1 MVKALIVD
9 DSLSVR
15 RVVQWILETR
25 DMRVVTASTVAEA
38 LEAVAREQP
47 QLVVTDVHLGDREGH
62 EVCRAVRADARL
74 ATTPVV
80 VMSGRVDD
88 DLQRRAFQ
96 AGADLVLRKPFAPE
110 DLLRQV
116 DEIVARRAALAAA
129 PSPPPA
135 PPVAPPAAPA
145 SAPAPRRDATT
156 EPPDLKR
163 CLDRLVTASGV
174 QLAVMTDR
182 QGFLVETAGQLDT
195 DADLLGAMA
204 SCLAQASA
212 ELGERLGQGASRG
225 LTVEHERGL
234 ALVHPVNHA
243 AILTVVLSDPAEL
256 AKARYHVQRVL
267 PDLARAL

>member
-25 DMRVVTASTVAEA
+25 DMRVVTASSVAEA
-38 LEAVAREQP
+38 LEAIGREQP

-62 EVCRAVRADARL
+62 EVCRAVRADTRL
-74 ATTPVV
+74 AATPVV

-88 DLQRRAFQ
+88 ELQRRALQ
-96 AGADLVLRKPFAPE
+96 AGADVVMRKPFAPE
-110 DLLRQV
+110 DFLRQV
-116 DEIVARRAALAAA
+116 DEVVARRAAAAA
-129 PSPPPA
+129 GPSAA
-135 PPVAPPAAPA
+135 PPPPAAPA
-145 SAPAPRRDATT
+145 ARPAAPQREAATA

-182 QGFLVETAGQLDT
+182 QGFLVETAGRLDA
-195 DADLLGAMA
+195 DLDLLGAMA
-204 SCLAQASA
+204 SCLAEASA
-212 ELGERLGQGASRG
+212 ELGTRLGQGAARG

-243 AILTVVLSDPAEL
+243 AILTVVLRDPAEL

-267 PDLARAL
+267 PELARAL

>member
-25 DMRVVTASTVAEA
+25 DMRVVTASSVAEA
-38 LEAVAREQP
+38 LEAIGREQP

-62 EVCRAVRADARL
+62 EVCRAVRADTRL
-74 ATTPVV
+74 AGTPVV

-88 DLQRRAFQ
+88 ELQRRALQ
-96 AGADLVLRKPFAPE
+96 AGADLVVRKPFAPE
-110 DLLRQV
+110 DFLRQV
-116 DEIVARRAALAAA
+116 DEVVTRRAAAAA
-129 PSPPPA
+129 VPSAAPA
-135 PPVAPPAAPA
+135 PAAPA
-145 SAPAPRRDATT
+145 ARAAAPQREAATA

-163 CLDRLVTASGV
+163 CLDRLVTAAGV

-182 QGFLVETAGQLDT
+182 QGFLVETAGRLDA
-195 DADLLGAMA
+195 DLDLLGAMA
-204 SCLAQASA
+204 SCLAEASA
-212 ELGERLGQGASRG
+212 ELGTRLGQGAARG

-243 AILTVVLSDPAEL
+243 AILTVVLGDPAEL

-267 PDLARAL
+267 PELARAL